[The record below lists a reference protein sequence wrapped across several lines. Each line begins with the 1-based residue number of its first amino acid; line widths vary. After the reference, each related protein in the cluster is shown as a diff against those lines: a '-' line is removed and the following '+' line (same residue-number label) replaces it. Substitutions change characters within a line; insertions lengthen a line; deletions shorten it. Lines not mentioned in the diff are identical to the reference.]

1 MAKLLFC
8 CLILAGSFSP
18 LRSLPIIVPSKGS
31 LRLSESAMDFGDL
44 KDFGDETHLLQN
56 LPMFLDKEGERDT
69 DDIFSKDGFSL
80 DAYNM
85 EDSIKEELFDK
96 HPRISLLSR
105 LQSKDH
111 KQYKKRAGNLSE
123 CFWKYCV

>member
-1 MAKLLFC
+1 MSKLFFC
-8 CLILAGSFSP
+8 CLMVAGSIGA

-44 KDFGDETHLLQN
+44 KSWEDSHLLQN
-56 LPMFLDKEGERDT
+56 LPMFLDREEERDT
-69 DDIFSKDGFSL
+69 DDIFSKEGFSL

-85 EDSIKEELFDK
+85 DDSIKEELFDK

-105 LQSKDH
+105 LQPKDR